1 MSLCQVSFLLS
12 FVFFIVMLSVDMNHD
27 GNTQHLE
34 LLYLLL
40 LILSVALFIVMLNV
54 VILSYVMLSVVA
66 LLCYY

>member
-1 MSLCQVSFLLS
+1 MSFLLS
-12 FVFFIVMLSVDMNHD
+12 FVFFIVMLSVVMNHD

-40 LILSVALFIVMLNV
+40 LILSVALFIVML
-54 VILSYVMLSVVA
+54 SDVMLSVVA